1 MKIILAQPRHI
12 KMAAEIFCLA
22 FEQSITFFTPISRKV
37 KTAIED
43 IFYLLHRAFEQG
55 FFVAVENDKLCGYV
69 IMADGIKRL
78 WIKTITSGFLIKAIL
93 SAASGK
99 YGLTPSALY
108 KIVKNKLLYFR
119 FEMTTEPSAQVLSIA
134 VHPEHQGRGIG
145 QKLLSKGI
153 EYLEALGIRRIKL
166 EVRPNNISALKIYEK
181 FGFRT
186 VGEAEDLQGKWLIM
200 MRKDCLGENNMLI

>member
-1 MKIILAQPRHI
+1 
-12 KMAAEIFCLA
+12 
-22 FEQSITFFTPISRKV
+22 
-37 KTAIED
+37 
-43 IFYLLHRAFEQG
+43 
-55 FFVAVENDKLCGYV
+55 
-69 IMADGIKRL
+69 
-78 WIKTITSGFLIKAIL
+78 
-93 SAASGK
+93 
-99 YGLTPSALY
+99 
-108 KIVKNKLLYFR
+108 
-119 FEMTTEPSAQVLSIA
+119 MTTEPSAQVLSIA

-153 EYLEALGIRRIKL
+153 EHLEALGIRRIKL